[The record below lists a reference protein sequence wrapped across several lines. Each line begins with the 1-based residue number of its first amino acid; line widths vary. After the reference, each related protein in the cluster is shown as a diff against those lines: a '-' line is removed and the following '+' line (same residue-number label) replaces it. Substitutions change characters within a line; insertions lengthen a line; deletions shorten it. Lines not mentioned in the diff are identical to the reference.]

1 MPTIPRPSRS
11 TLREFGFQ
19 LATIIAGILIA
30 LWVDSLVEARRER
43 AIVRD
48 AHEAIAREIAGNL
61 QDLNGSMP
69 ALDEHER
76 GLRTCLKL
84 ANDLQTRGKTDLRSV
99 NVGIIMASL
108 NRASWQSAE
117 RTGALGYMAFAD
129 VKEYAEI
136 YDLQDLVMTGQRQQL
151 ARISEVTARLFG
163 GKNEDPTLMRG
174 AEIETFRNRVLD
186 ALGAVRTHKIL
197 AEQLVKAYQ
206 NAPKR

>member
-48 AHEAIAREIAGNL
+48 AHAAIAREIAGNL
-61 QDLNGSMP
+61 QDLSGSLLS
-69 ALDEHER
+69 LDEHER
-76 GLRTCLKL
+76 GLRTCLQL
-84 ANDLQTRGKTDLRSV
+84 VNDLQTRGKTNIRSLNIGV
-99 NVGIIMASL
+99 VMASL

-117 RTGALGYMAFAD
+117 RTGALGYMTFED
-129 VKEYAEI
+129 VKQYAEI

-151 ARISEVTARLFG
+151 ARISEVTARMFG

-174 AEIETFRNRVLD
+174 AELEAFRTRVLD
-186 ALGAVRTHKIL
+186 ALGALSIHKVL
-197 AEQLVKAYQ
+197 TARLVNAYQ
-206 NAPKR
+206 KAPRH

>member
-48 AHEAIAREIAGNL
+48 AHAAIAREIDENL
-61 QDLNGSMP
+61 KDLSGSLP

-76 GLRTCLKL
+76 GLRTCLQL
-84 ANDLQTRGKTDLRSV
+84 ANDLQTRGKTTISTL

-117 RTGALGYMAFAD
+117 RTGALGFMAFAD
-129 VKEYAEI
+129 VKAYAEI
-136 YDLQDLVMTGQRQQL
+136 YELQDIVVTAQRQQL
-151 ARISEVTARLFG
+151 ARVSEVTARLFG

-174 AEIETFRNRVLD
+174 ADIEAFRTRVID
-186 ALGAVRTHKIL
+186 ALGALKTLEML
-197 AEQLVKAYQ
+197 ATQLVNAYKKA
-206 NAPKR
+206 PRR